1 MTGMTRA
8 RRTVAVLATATT
20 LFTGISVVA
29 AGAASAAPSNR
40 SVHTYGCADSEHP
53 GLHTGWSKQPSTERR
68 NVGGT
73 CLGPE

>member
-1 MTGMTRA
+1 MRRSVLLVAAMTA
-8 RRTVAVLATATT
+8 LA
-20 LFTGISVVA
+20 LGGGVVT
-29 AGAASAAPSNR
+29 AGAATAAASNR

>member
-1 MTGMTRA
+1 M
-8 RRTVAVLATATT
+8 RRTPSALAAAALAVGL
-20 LFTGISVVA
+20 SVA
-29 AGAASAAPSNR
+29 AAGPAAAGPSNR

-53 GLHTGWSKQPSTERR
+53 GLHKGWSKQQGNPSTERR